1 MLHGLSLADAPWSDA
16 DATIWSTVEVCVAIA
31 CACAIT
37 YRPLFN
43 WVFGLH
49 VSAVASEPSGQSS
62 KPSAANISYPRSHGK
77 GWEGIN
83 GNVYKMEGFPT
94 VEEVSIKAAGSQSRP
109 RAGDWD

>member
-16 DATIWSTVEVCVAIA
+16 DATVWSTVEVCVAIA

-49 VSAVASEPSGQSS
+49 VSAVASGPSDQSP
-62 KPSAANISYPRSHGK
+62 KPSRANISYPRAHGN
-77 GWEGIN
+77 GWEDID
-83 GNVYKMEGFPT
+83 GNVYGMKGIPT
-94 VEEVSIKAAGSQSRP
+94 VENSSVKAADSQSRL
-109 RAGDWD
+109 RAGD